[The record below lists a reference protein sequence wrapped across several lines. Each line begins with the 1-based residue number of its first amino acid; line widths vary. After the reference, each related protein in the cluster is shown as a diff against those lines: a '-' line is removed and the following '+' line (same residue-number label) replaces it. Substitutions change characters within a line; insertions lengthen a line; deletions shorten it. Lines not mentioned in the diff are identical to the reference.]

1 MLIRYYRSYSTFR
14 NMFNSLIIALL
25 ISTVLL
31 SVLLTSVYS
40 RLNTSKTNEISTRM
54 LSRLVFITEQVYDEA
69 YSVLL
74 SLGYGENIDI
84 NTMMFS
90 TNRDRLR
97 EYSGY
102 IRMRLQQTIYPN
114 ISYVGIYNGVL
125 DEMMCTVGL
134 QEDTLAQIRQSIRLN
149 ASSGGSRVMIPMN
162 NQKIVTKEY
171 DPNLN
176 TLTLIY
182 YSPLSKPGQIGAIF
196 LAIDC
201 KYLSQYI
208 STINEN
214 DQQVTFLVDSAGRVL
229 SHPDNKAILQ
239 DYSSVDYV
247 RGAIESQQESGY
259 FFTTYRQERTLVTY
273 LRGTGMDWTYITLTP
288 YTDIVKQIYSVY
300 AVSIATSILIVI
312 LGALF
317 SLFAAQRTFNPIA
330 MLLAKAGYSP
340 DAKARGKIGDIQYL
354 DDQFSYYVKASSTK
368 EELLLSYALESLL
381 KGELN
386 DETADILKQNH
397 ANLCAPYYLVCLLNI
412 TRSNDYRDKARQEK
426 KLVLYSLAKIA
437 QQCLAP
443 ISAGVHP
450 VTVSTHSVAAIV
462 QLSSGMTPRSMV
474 LALVEAQQVF
484 QEQFKLE
491 FSASVS
497 GICGDLYALE
507 DAYAEALQLHT
518 ERFFAKKNSILLKQ
532 DRTVVNAEYNH
543 RLENRI
549 WNAIQEND
557 DAQIVEAVGLF
568 IAELRTLSYEY
579 ARLYL
584 SQLSINILSFSLSLM
599 PQMEMERF
607 NAFKHN
613 LENLETLDQ
622 SHEELLQLCRQI
634 AALHDS
640 RVDEDSHDAVDRAI
654 QLAKENYVDS
664 GFCTNAAAQAV
675 DLSIIYFNRIFKKK
689 VGQSYSTYLNTY
701 RLNMACTL
709 LRTTNLPLNRICG
722 NVGLSNESYF
732 YALFKKE
739 YGITPHQYRSKHAAS
754 PQVAGECDAKT

>member
-1 MLIRYYRSYSTFR
+1 
-14 NMFNSLIIALL
+14 MFNSLIIALL

-31 SVLLTSVYS
+31 SVLLTSVFS
-40 RLNTSKTNEISTRM
+40 SLNTSKTNEISTRM
-54 LSRLVFITEQVYDEA
+54 LSRLVFITEQVYDQA

-84 NTMMFS
+84 NTMMFG
-90 TNRDRLR
+90 TNHDRLR
-97 EYSGY
+97 EYSGH
-102 IRMRLQQTIYPN
+102 IRMRLQQTVYPS
-114 ISYVGIYNGVL
+114 IAYVGIYNGVL

-134 QEDTLAQIRQSIRLN
+134 QDSTKAEIRQSILLN
-149 ASSGGSRVMIPMN
+149 ASNPNSRIIVPMN
-162 NQKIVTKEY
+162 NQKIVSKEF

-182 YSPLSKPGQIGAIF
+182 YSPLSKTGQIGAIF

-201 KYLSQYI
+201 EYLNQFL

-214 DQQVTFLVDSAGRVL
+214 DHQVTFIVDSFGRVL
-229 SHPDNKAILQ
+229 SHPDTNAILQ
-239 DYSSVDYV
+239 DYSGVDYV
-247 RGAIESQQESGY
+247 RDAIASKSGSGCY
-259 FFTTYRQERTLVTY
+259 FTTYRQERTLVTY

-288 YTDIVKQIYSVY
+288 YSDIVKQIHSVY

-317 SLFAAQRTFNPIA
+317 ALFATRRTFNPIA
-330 MLLAKAGYSP
+330 MLLAKAGYCP
-340 DAKARGKIGDIQYL
+340 DAKARSKIGDIQYL
-354 DDQFSYYVKASSTK
+354 DDQFSYYVKASATK
-368 EELLLSYALESLL
+368 EELLMNYALESLL

-386 DETADILKQNH
+386 DETADILKQNQ
-397 ANLCAPYYLVCLLNI
+397 ATLCAPYYLVCLLKV

-437 QQCLAP
+437 QECLAP

-450 VTVSTHSVAAIV
+450 VNISPHSVAAIV
-462 QLSSGMTPRSMV
+462 RLSSGMTSRSML
-474 LALVEAQQVF
+474 LALVEAQHVF
-484 QEQFKLE
+484 QEHFKLE

-497 GICGDLYALE
+497 GVYTDLYALD
-507 DAYAEALQLHT
+507 DAYSEALQLQT
-518 ERFFAKKNSILLKQ
+518 ERFFAKKNSIIFKQ
-532 DRTVVNAEYNH
+532 DRTIVSAEYNH

-568 IAELRTLSYEY
+568 IDELRTLSYEY

-584 SQLSINILSFSLSLM
+584 SQLSINILSFSLNLL

-607 NAFKHN
+607 NAFKRN
-613 LENLETLDQ
+613 LDNLETLDQ
-622 SHEELLQLCRQI
+622 SREELLKLCRQI

-654 QLAKENYVDS
+654 QLAKENYEDS
-664 GFCTNAAAQAV
+664 NFCTNTAAQEV
-675 DLSIIYFNRIFKKK
+675 GLSIIYFNRIFKKK
-689 VGQSYSTYLNTY
+689 VGQSYSTYLNIF

-709 LRTTNLPLNRICG
+709 LCTTNLPLNRICS
-722 NVGLSNESYF
+722 NVGMSNESYF
-732 YALFKKE
+732 YTLFKKE
-739 YGITPHQYRSKHAAS
+739 YGITPHQYRSKHAPS
-754 PQVAGECDAKT
+754 QQVAGECDVKT